1 MIKRRVFVNGILQD
15 LLLDS
20 NDVTLADVLRKQLL
34 LTGCKIGCGVGQCG
48 ACNVI
53 VDGKVTRACITKMS
67 KIADRAKIETVEG
80 IGTPTDLHPIQAAW
94 VAYGC
99 AQCGFC
105 SPGFIMSAKG
115 LLDQNLNPTRE
126 EVRDWFSKNRNLCR
140 CTGYKP
146 LVDAVMAAAEVMR
159 GEKTKE
165 DLIFKP
171 VDNKI
176 YGTKYARPSGIAKV
190 TGDWEFMGDVALR
203 MPEGT
208 LWLALTQAEVSHA
221 NIKGIDTSEAEKMPG
236 VVKVITH
243 KDVEALPG
251 AKNRINGL
259 TTAPESLD
267 DGWERPIL
275 CDKKVFQ
282 YGDAIAI
289 VAADTEAHARAAA
302 AKVKVDLEVLPAY
315 MSGPAAVAPDA
326 MQIHEGM
333 PNSYFTSKLFK
344 GEENGKA
351 EDILEASAHKIT
363 AHTFCSRQPH
373 LALEPDVGLAY
384 YDEEGRVTV
393 HSKSIGV
400 YLHHAMIV
408 EGLGLQPEQLRLIQ
422 GNAGATFGYKFSPS
436 NEALLAVGTMVTKK
450 PVVLAF
456 DMKQGITYTGKRS
469 PIYYDVSVGCDE
481 NGKLTAMTGDGI
493 LDHGPYSEFGDLLI
507 MRITQFTGV
516 GYKLPNI
523 HTEVQCVATNH
534 AYGAAFR
541 AYGSPQAY
549 MGGET
554 AIDMLA
560 AEIGMDPFEF
570 RYQNLMQPGDTMST
584 SCEPDVYV
592 LPQMYDMI
600 RPAYEE
606 GKKLAAANSTDEVKW
621 GVGIAHGC
629 YGCGLDGGDSG
640 SAAVELNP
648 DGTVTVNTTW
658 QDHGQGADIAAITH
672 AHEILR
678 PTGITPE
685 QIILDMN
692 DTAHCANGGPSGGS
706 RSNII
711 IANAIHIASAALLKA
726 MDKGDGTYMTYDE
739 MVAAGKPTR
748 YDGTYTAS
756 FTKAVKAHEGK
767 GNPTPTYVWAV
778 FVPVVSVNMKTG
790 KVKVEKFTV
799 AIDCGTI
806 SNRLVTDGQ
815 IYGGVAQGIGL
826 ALTEDFEDLSKH
838 TNYRACGIPDILDIP
853 DGDNFEI
860 LYLETPRKESMVGAS
875 GLGEGPLTAP
885 HPAVLNAV
893 YAACGARVTEVPALP
908 EKVLAAIKA
917 AK

>member
-1 MIKRRVFVNGILQD
+1 MAAHSAVSALPVLSCPQKLCWMRIRTPPEKKSEHGSTRT
-15 LLLDS
+15 
-20 NDVTLADVLRKQLL
+20 VT
-34 LTGCKIGCGVGQCG
+34 
-48 ACNVI
+48 
-53 VDGKVTRACITKMS
+53 S
-67 KIADRAKIETVEG
+67 
-80 IGTPTDLHPIQAAW
+80 
-94 VAYGC
+94 VA
-99 AQCGFC
+99 
-105 SPGFIMSAKG
+105 
-115 LLDQNLNPTRE
+115 
-126 EVRDWFSKNRNLCR
+126 
-140 CTGYKP
+140 TGYKP
-146 LVDAVMAAAEVMR
+146 LVDAVMAAAEVVR

-171 VDNKI
+171 GADGKI
-176 YGTKYARPSGIAKV
+176 YGTEYARPSGVAKV

-203 MPEGT
+203 MPEDT

-243 KDVEALPG
+243 KDVPG
-251 AKNRINGL
+251 KNRINGL

-289 VAADTEAHARAAA
+289 VAADTEAHAKAAA

-344 GEENGKA
+344 GEDPAPAIEKA
-351 EDILEASAHKIT
+351 AHKVT

-373 LALEPDVGLAY
+373 LTIEPDVGLAY

-408 EGLGLQPEQLRLIQ
+408 EGLGLQPEQHRLIQ

-469 PIYYDVSVGCDE
+469 PIYYDVTVACDE
-481 NGKLTAMTGDGI
+481 NGKMTAMEADGI

-507 MRITQFTGV
+507 MRVTQFTGV
-516 GYKLPNI
+516 GYNIPNL
-523 HTEVQCVATNH
+523 HFEVQCVATNH

-554 AIDMLA
+554 AVDMLA

-570 RYQNLMQPGDTMST
+570 RYKNLMQPGDTMST

-629 YGCGLDGGDSG
+629 YGCGLDGGDSS

-648 DGTVTVNTTW
+648 DGSVTVLTTW
-658 QDHGQGADIAAITH
+658 QDHGQGADIGCVTF

-678 PTGITPE
+678 PTGIKPE
-685 QIILDMN
+685 QIKLDLN
-692 DTAHCANGGPSGGS
+692 DTSHCPNGGPSGGS
-706 RSNII
+706 RSNIMTGNSI
-711 IANAIHIASAALLKA
+711 SIAAAALLKA
-726 MDKGDGTYMTYDE
+726 MDKETATLTYDE
-739 MVAAGKPTR
+739 MVAAGKATR

-756 FTKAVKAHEGK
+756 FTKAVEAHVGK
-767 GNPTPTYVWAV
+767 GNPTPTYVWEV
-778 FVPVVSVNMKTG
+778 FIRLSPLTRRL
-790 KVKVEKFTV
+790 VKLRLLTTV
-799 AIDCGTI
+799 CDCGTVT
-806 SNRLVTDGQ
+806 NKLVADGQ
-815 IYGGVAQGIGL
+815 IYGGIVQGIGL
-826 ALTEDFEDLSKH
+826 ALTEDFDDLNKH
-838 TNYRACGIPDILDIP
+838 TTLRGCGILTFWILPMI
-853 DGDNFEI
+853 
-860 LYLETPRKESMVGAS
+860 
-875 GLGEGPLTAP
+875 
-885 HPAVLNAV
+885 
-893 YAACGARVTEVPALP
+893 
-908 EKVLAAIKA
+908 
-917 AK
+917 

>member
-126 EVRDWFSKNRNLCR
+126 EVRDWFSKNKNLCR

-333 PNSYFTSKLFK
+333 PNDYFQSKLFK
-344 GEENGKA
+344 GEDPAPIIEK
-351 EDILEASAHKIT
+351 SAHKIT

-469 PIYYDVSVGCDE
+469 PIYYDVTVACDE
-481 NGKLTAMTGDGI
+481 NGKLTALEADGI

-523 HTEVQCVATNH
+523 HSEVHCVATNH

-549 MGGET
+549 MGSET

-570 RYQNLMQPGDTMST
+570 RYKNLMQPGDTMST

-658 QDHGQGADIAAITH
+658 EDHGQGADIAAITH

-917 AK
+917 SK

>member
-48 ACNVI
+48 ACNVL

-67 KIADRAKIETVEG
+67 KIADRANIETVEG
-80 IGTPTDLHPIQAAW
+80 IGTPTDLHPIQTAW
-94 VAYGC
+94 IAHGC

-115 LLDQNLNPTRE
+115 LLDVNNNPTRE
-126 EVRDWFSKNRNLCR
+126 EVREWFSKNKNLCR

-146 LVDAVMAAAEVMR
+146 LVDAVMDAAAVMR
-159 GEKTKE
+159 GEKNKD
-165 DLIFKP
+165 DLLFKP

-176 YGTKYARPSGIAKV
+176 YGTTYARPSGVAKV

-221 NIKGIDTSEAEKMPG
+221 NIKGIDTTEAEKMPG

-243 KDVEALPG
+243 KDVPG
-251 AKNRINGL
+251 KNRINGL

-302 AKVKVDLEVLPAY
+302 AKVKVDLEILPAY
-315 MSGPAAVAPDA
+315 MSGPAAIAPDA

-344 GEENGKA
+344 GDEDGTKA
-351 EDILEASAHKIT
+351 EDVLEASAHKIT

-408 EGLGLQPEQLRLIQ
+408 EGLGLKPEELRLIQ

-436 NEALLAVGTMVTKK
+436 NEALLAVATMVTKK

-481 NGKLTAMTGDGI
+481 NGKLTAMTGDGV

-507 MRITQFTGV
+507 MRVTQFTGV
-516 GYKLPNI
+516 GYKLPHI

-549 MGGET
+549 MGSET

-570 RYQNLMQPGDTMST
+570 RYMNLMQPGDTMST

-629 YGCGLDGGDSG
+629 YGCGLDGGDSS

-648 DGTVTVNTTW
+648 DGTVTVYTTW
-658 QDHGQGADIAAITH
+658 EDHGQGAELAALTH

-678 PTGITPE
+678 PMGIKPE
-685 QIILDMN
+685 QIITDMN
-692 DTAHCANGGPSGGS
+692 DTAYCPNGGPAGGS
-706 RSNII
+706 RSNIMT
-711 IANAIHIASAALLKA
+711 ANAIHIACAALLKA
-726 MDKGDGTYMTYDE
+726 LDKGDGTYMTYDE
-739 MVAAGKPTR
+739 MKAAGKPTY

-756 FTKAVKAHEGK
+756 FTKAVEAHVGK
-767 GNPTPTYVWAV
+767 GNPTPTYVWEV

-790 KVKVEKFTV
+790 KVKVEKFTTV
-799 AIDCGTI
+799 CDCGTVT
-806 SNRLVTDGQ
+806 NRATVEGQ
-815 IYGGVAQGIGL
+815 IYGGIAQGIGL
-826 ALTEDFEDLSKH
+826 ALTEDFDDLTKH

-853 DGDNFEI
+853 DEFDI
-860 LYLETPRKESMVGAS
+860 MLLETPRKESMVGAS

-885 HPAVLNAV
+885 HPAILNAI
-893 YAACGARVTEVPALP
+893 YNACGARVTEVPALP
-908 EKVLAAIKA
+908 EKVLAAIEASK
-917 AK
+917 K

>member
-126 EVRDWFSKNRNLCR
+126 EVRDWFSKNKNLCR

-658 QDHGQGADIAAITH
+658 EDHGQGADIAAITH

-917 AK
+917 SK